1 MADPAAAASTTDTT
15 IDWAKLLYG
24 IYKDQNPTQ
33 GKFQQVPMS
42 PEQQAIYAKT
52 FGWMNTGGPT
62 NAALAPGIVSNMKAN
77 NPEFT
82 LPGYIGAQAGQPN
95 ALPNGGHVGG
105 APTDW
110 DAMLK
115 GLLNPAGGSSSTST
129 PTPAGANGSQGS
141 GPTGVPGDAFGSIS
155 SAPGSP
161 GDPFANLPPDYAPTD
176 WKSLIS
182 MAKGYGP
189 AAGEFAL
196 ALMQGNP
203 FLGVKA
209 GFDALKNYMK
219 GNKTTPSLPGNP
231 NDFGPGNFDPNAP
244 APRVNLDPGS
254 KANPGLADP
263 WSSKFTFD
271 LMNAPGQLG
280 ASGGAGSGSPFQG
293 NNIFNSPTRHG
304 EYR

>member
-1 MADPAAAASTTDTT
+1 MPTTTTPASTADST

-24 IYKDQNPTQ
+24 VYKDQNPTQ

-62 NAALAPGIVSNMKAN
+62 NAALAPGIVANMKAN

-82 LPGYIGAQAGQPN
+82 LPNYIGAQAGQPN

-105 APTDW
+105 APVDW

-115 GLLNPAGGSSSTST
+115 GLLNPAGGSSTAAPS
-129 PTPAGANGSQGS
+129 AGTGGAEGS

-155 SAPGSP
+155 SASGSP
-161 GDPFANLPPDYAPTD
+161 GDPFANLPPDYTPTD
-176 WKSLIS
+176 WGSVLK

-189 AAGEFAL
+189 AAGEFAMS
-196 ALMQGNP
+196 LMQGNP
-203 FLGVKA
+203 FLSAKA

-219 GNKTTPSLPGNP
+219 GTQPDPNVLPVKNP
-231 NDFGPGNFDPNAP
+231 NYPPNELTPG
-244 APRVNLDPGS
+244 GS
-254 KANPGLADP
+254 RQNWDQPHPDP
-263 WSSKFTFD
+263 WSAQWNSD
-271 LMNAPGQLG
+271 LMTSPGQVG
-280 ASGGAGSGSPFQG
+280 AVGVPGSSIYQGSG
-293 NNIFNSPTRHG
+293 IFNGSTRHG
-304 EYR
+304 DYR